1 VAPGAALMLVE
12 RTAFDAGDVPVEY
25 ARDLHRG
32 DRARFV
38 VEAAAPLPVS

>member
-1 VAPGAALMLVE
+1 MLVE
-12 RTAFDAGDVPVEY
+12 RTAFDIEGVAVEY

-38 VEAAAPLPVS
+38 VEAAATLPLS